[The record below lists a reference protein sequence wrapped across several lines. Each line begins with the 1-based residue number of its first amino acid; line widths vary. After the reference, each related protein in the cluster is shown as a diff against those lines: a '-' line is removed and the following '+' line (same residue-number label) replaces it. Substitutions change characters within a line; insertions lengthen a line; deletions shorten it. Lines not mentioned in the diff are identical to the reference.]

1 MLGFFR
7 TSLTLAMNQ
16 SLFETLAR
24 SRIVRRYEE
33 AFRVATGFVMK
44 LQPPTAVGEPS
55 PFGLHAN
62 PFCTLMS
69 TRPESKAVCKKT
81 FAKVR
86 DEAADKLAPAQS
98 CCFAGFAHIAIPVIS
113 AGEHIATVYG
123 GQLMLEKP
131 NKQAYDKI
139 ERQLIRLG
147 LGDYLAELEHAW
159 FNTPVVSEKQ
169 LEAIIYLLET
179 FAARISKYA
188 ATKVLEAVDGEPAVV
203 TRARRFIQERFAEP
217 FTMPDAARYVQMSP
231 SSFSK
236 LFKKA
241 LGLTFTQYL
250 TRFRVEKSKSMLVN
264 PAESI
269 RQIAF
274 QSGFDSISQ
283 FNRSFRQYA
292 EMSPTEYRASLAD
305 GDPAV
310 SAQRVK
316 SLASP
321 HPHVKRG
328 MERVG

>member
-1 MLGFFR
+1 MARAPQPKLGFFR
-7 TSLTLAMNQ
+7 TSLTLAMNH

-44 LQPPTAVGEPS
+44 LQPVSDSTQPS
-55 PFGLHAN
+55 PFGPHAN

-69 TRPESKAVCKKT
+69 GHPEAKAVCKKT
-81 FAKVR
+81 FAKIR
-86 DEAADKLAPAQS
+86 EESSRTLAPARS
-98 CCFAGFAHIAIPVIS
+98 CCFAGFSHVAIPIIS
-113 AGEHIATVYG
+113 AGEHIATLYG
-123 GQLMLEKP
+123 GQLMVDKP
-131 NKQAYDKI
+131 TKLAFDKI

-147 LGDYLAELEHAW
+147 LGDHLAELAHAW
-159 FNTPVVSEKQ
+159 YNTPVVSEKQ
-169 LEAIIYLLET
+169 FKAIIYLLET

-188 ATKVLEAVDGEPAVV
+188 ATKVLEAVDGEPAAV

-217 FTMPDAARYVQMSP
+217 FSMPDAARYVQMSP
-231 SSFSK
+231 TSFSK
-236 LFKKA
+236 LFKKS

-250 TRFRVEKSKSMLVN
+250 TRFRVEKSKNMLVN

-292 EMSPTEYRASLAD
+292 EMSPTEYRASLEGAE
-305 GDPAV
+305 PTAV
-310 SAQRVK
+310 KQRRSK
-316 SLASP
+316 HFA
-321 HPHVKRG
+321 
-328 MERVG
+328 